1 MYEDMIAPSKF
12 CVYGTFSFV
21 CDGFSIDKDDVWGVF
36 DSYAD
41 ARDYVDRL
49 FADCGIRDLASI
61 GSTRFAGRK
70 FYPSEIGD
78 YRFPNDSMNDYPVF
92 AIRLCK

>member
-1 MYEDMIAPSKF
+1 MYEDMTVPSTF

-41 ARDYVDRL
+41 ARDYVERL
-49 FADCGIRDLASI
+49 FADCGIRDLAGI

-70 FYPSEIGD
+70 FYPSKIGD

>member
-1 MYEDMIAPSKF
+1 MYEDLIAPSKF
-12 CVYGTFSFV
+12 CVYGTFGFV
-21 CDGFSIDKDDVWGVF
+21 CDGFHLDDDDWWGVF

-49 FADCGIRDLASI
+49 FADCGIHDVASV

-70 FYPSEIGD
+70 FYPREVGD
-78 YRFPNDSMNDYPVF
+78 YRFPNDHRGDYPVF
-92 AIRLCK
+92 AIRVY